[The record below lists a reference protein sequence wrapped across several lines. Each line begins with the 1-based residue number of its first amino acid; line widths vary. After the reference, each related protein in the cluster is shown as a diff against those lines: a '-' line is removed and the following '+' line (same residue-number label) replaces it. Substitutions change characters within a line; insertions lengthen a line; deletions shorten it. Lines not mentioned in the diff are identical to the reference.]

1 MNFLGKIQNL
11 PEKKKKIILWIITV
25 FFGLILLFVWTGI
38 VGKVF
43 SNFKGEKVIEDIN
56 FPELNEENKNNIG
69 NLESK
74 IEELKQ
80 LENNQLEEKND

>member
-11 PEKKKKIILWIITV
+11 PEKKKKIILWIVTI
-25 FFGLILLFVWTGI
+25 FFGLILLFFWTGI

-56 FPELNEENKNNIG
+56 FPEFNEENKNDIG

>member
-1 MNFLGKIQNL
+1 M

-80 LENNQLEEKND
+80 LENNQLEEKNDWQ